1 MNSTKKHMSDVSDF
15 SFYKGKTVLVTG
27 GAGFLG
33 SHLCD
38 SLLNHG
44 AQVVCVDNF
53 FSGSRKN
60 VFKMFDNK
68 NFELLRHDVT
78 MPLFVEVDLIFNLA
92 CPASPVNYQ
101 RRPVQTTKTNV
112 MGMVNMLGLAKR
124 LDVPIFQ
131 ASTSE
136 VYGDPIEHPQAESY
150 NGNVNPI
157 GPRACYDEGKRVAE
171 TLCFDYMRQYGVS
184 IKVARIFN
192 CYGPRMQ
199 PDDGRVVSNFI
210 VQALSNKHITVFGDG
225 FQTRSFCY
233 VSDMVD
239 GFLRFM
245 NTPKDFTGP
254 CNIGNPLEI
263 SILEL
268 AEIIRELLGSSVD
281 IVHKE
286 LPIDDPMRRKPCI
299 KIANEK
305 LSWSPKINIKD
316 GIAKTIEYFENLQ

>member
-1 MNSTKKHMSDVSDF
+1 M
-15 SFYKGKTVLVTG
+15 LVTG

-60 VFKMFDNK
+60 VFKMLDNK

-136 VYGDPIEHPQAESY
+136 VYGDPIDTH
-150 NGNVNPI
+150 
-157 GPRACYDEGKRVAE
+157 R
-171 TLCFDYMRQYGVS
+171 L
-184 IKVARIFN
+184 KVI
-192 CYGPRMQ
+192 
-199 PDDGRVVSNFI
+199 
-210 VQALSNKHITVFGDG
+210 
-225 FQTRSFCY
+225 
-233 VSDMVD
+233 MVMLIRL
-239 GFLRFM
+239 GLGMLR
-245 NTPKDFTGP
+245 
-254 CNIGNPLEI
+254 
-263 SILEL
+263 
-268 AEIIRELLGSSVD
+268 
-281 IVHKE
+281 
-286 LPIDDPMRRKPCI
+286 
-299 KIANEK
+299 
-305 LSWSPKINIKD
+305 
-316 GIAKTIEYFENLQ
+316 

>member
-1 MNSTKKHMSDVSDF
+1 M
-15 SFYKGKTVLVTG
+15 LVTG

-33 SHLCD
+33 SHLCE
-38 SLLNHG
+38 SLLNLG

-53 FSGSRKN
+53 FTGSRKN
-60 VFKMFDNK
+60 IFSMLNNK

-78 MPLFVEVDLIFNLA
+78 IPLFVEVDLIFNLA

-101 RRPVQTTKTNV
+101 KRPVQTTKTSV

-124 LDVPIFQ
+124 LNVPIFQ

-136 VYGDPIEHPQAESY
+136 VYGDPSEHPQAESY

-171 TLCFDYMRQYGVS
+171 TLCFDYLRQYNVE

-210 VQALSNKHITVFGDG
+210 VQALSNKQITVFGDG
-225 FQTRSFCY
+225 SQTRSFCY
-233 VSDMVD
+233 VSDMID
-239 GFLRFM
+239 AFLRFVT
-245 NTPKDFTGP
+245 TPKDFTGP
-254 CNIGNPLEI
+254 CNIGNPKEI
-263 SILEL
+263 SIQRLE
-268 AEIIRELLGSSVD
+268 
-281 IVHKE
+281 
-286 LPIDDPMRRKPCI
+286 
-299 KIANEK
+299 
-305 LSWSPKINIKD
+305 
-316 GIAKTIEYFENLQ
+316 

>member
-1 MNSTKKHMSDVSDF
+1 M
-15 SFYKGKTVLVTG
+15 LVTG

-33 SHLCD
+33 SHLCE
-38 SLLNHG
+38 SLLNLG

-53 FSGSRKN
+53 FTGSRRN
-60 VFKMFDNK
+60 IFDMLNNK

-78 MPLFVEVDLIFNLA
+78 IPLFVEVDLIFNLA

-101 RRPVQTTKTNV
+101 KRPVQTTKTSV

-124 LDVPIFQ
+124 LNVPIFQ

-136 VYGDPIEHPQAESY
+136 VYGDPTEHPQAESY

-171 TLCFDYMRQYGVS
+171 TLCFDYLRQYDVN

-210 VQALSNKHITVFGDG
+210 VQALSNKQITVFGDG
-225 FQTRSFCY
+225 SQTRSFCY
-233 VSDMVD
+233 VSDMID
-239 GFLRFM
+239 AFMRFM
-245 NTPKDFTGP
+245 TTPNAFTGP
-254 CNIGNPLEI
+254 CNLGNPVEI

-268 AEIIRELLGSSVD
+268 AEIIRELVGSSVD
-281 IVHKE
+281 ILYKE

-299 KIANEK
+299 KIAKEH
-305 LSWSPKINIKD
+305 LSWSPKINTKD
-316 GIAKTIEYFENLQ
+316 GMAKTIQYFEKLQ